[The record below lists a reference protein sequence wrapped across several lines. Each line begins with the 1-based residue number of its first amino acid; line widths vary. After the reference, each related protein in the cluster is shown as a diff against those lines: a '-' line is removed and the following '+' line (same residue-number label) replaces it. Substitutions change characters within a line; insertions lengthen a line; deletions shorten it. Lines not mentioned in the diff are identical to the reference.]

1 MKLFDYVFIGLM
13 LAFSGYA
20 VSSAEDDQQAVFE
33 RIKHPATVC
42 IKGDPCDP
50 ALAEPVETV
59 AALPGEAKYAVCS
72 ACHGADGGG
81 GVGPAV
87 QGQTAEAIAEMLYAY
102 KAGETRGAQSA
113 LMWGQAA
120 GLSDQD
126 IADLAEYIATL

>member
-1 MKLFDYVFIGLM
+1 MKLFDIVFIGLA

-20 VSSAEDDQQAVFE
+20 VSASDDNQDAVFD
-33 RIKHPATVC
+33 RIKHPASVC
-42 IKGDPCDP
+42 VKGDPCDP
-50 ALAEPVETV
+50 ANAVAEETA
-59 AALPGEAKYAVCS
+59 AALPGQAKYATCA
-72 ACHGADGGG
+72 ACHGADGSG

-87 QGQTAEAIAEMLYAY
+87 QGQTADAIADMLYAY

-126 IADLAEYIATL
+126 IQDLSEYIATL